1 MDQEKFDQLILQL
14 KKKHKKLRPY
24 FNSSGTDCYRI
35 HSMGVENA
43 AVSLDIYGD
52 ALHISISESESAEKD
67 IFTEEEIRKIGGA
80 LYIKPENI
88 FQKTREK
95 LKEHR
100 QYSTKGEEKEFR
112 TVTENGLKFLVNLH
126 DYIDT
131 GLFLDHRKT
140 RQMIREDCTGK
151 RVLNLFAYT
160 GSFSVY
166 AASGGAEA
174 ITTVD
179 MSSNY
184 LSWAEKNFRENDFLP
199 GMFEFACSDVTPFLD
214 KAGKEGRKWDIIIL
228 DPPTFSN
235 SRKMEGVWD
244 IQKDYEK
251 ILDLCSAVT
260 AKGGVIL
267 FSTNY
272 KRFLLNKRD
281 LSGKF
286 RIEDMTALTTDEDFL
301 GKPLHRCW
309 TLFPRKKGE
318 KKPAAPSSKFSRR
331 SSASG
336 SPRRSSSKTER
347 KVR

>member
-35 HSMGVENA
+35 HSMTVEN
-43 AVSLDIYGD
+43 VPVTLDVYGD
-52 ALHISISESESAEKD
+52 ALHISISEADSSETA
-67 IFTEEEIRKIGGA
+67 IFTDEEISKIGGA

-100 QYSTKGEEKEFR
+100 QYSAKGEEKEFR
-112 TVTENGLKFLVNLH
+112 QVSENGLIFLVNLH

-140 RQMIREDCTGK
+140 RQMIREDSAGK

-166 AASGGAEA
+166 AASGGAES

-184 LSWAEKNFRENDFLP
+184 LNWAERNFRENNFLP
-199 GMFEFACSDVTPFLD
+199 GMFEFVCSDVTPFLE
-214 KAGKEGRKWDIIIL
+214 KAGREGRKWDIIIL

-251 ILDLCSAVT
+251 MLDLCSAVT

-272 KRFLLNKRD
+272 KKFFLDKRN
-281 LSGKF
+281 LSAKF
-286 RIEDMTALTTDEDFL
+286 RIEDMTSLTTDEDFL

-309 TLFPRKKGE
+309 TLFPRKKGA
-318 KKPAAPSSKFSRR
+318 KKPSPPARKPGKRNGAPGGKKRPSSPPGRK
-331 SSASG
+331 
-336 SPRRSSSKTER
+336 PR
-347 KVR
+347 